1 MGNKFSQYVQ
11 NRAEVEQDSHA
22 STGSSG
28 PNLSEYLK
36 GEEGRRGRN
45 KTFYLDEAVIKALKE
60 AASSANVTE
69 SKLVN
74 SVLKKI
80 LLT

>member
-11 NRAEVEQDSHA
+11 DRVEQDDHR
-22 STGSSG
+22 SSLS
-28 PNLSEYLK
+28 PVPDLSEFLK

-45 KTFYLDEAVIKALKE
+45 KTFYLDEAVIQALKE
-60 AASSANVTE
+60 AASSRNVTE
-69 SKLVN
+69 SRLVN
-74 SVLKKI
+74 SILKKI